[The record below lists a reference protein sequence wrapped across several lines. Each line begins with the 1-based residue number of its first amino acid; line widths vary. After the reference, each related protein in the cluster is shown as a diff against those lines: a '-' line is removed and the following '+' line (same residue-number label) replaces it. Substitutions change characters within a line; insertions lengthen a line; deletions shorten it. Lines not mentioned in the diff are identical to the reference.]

1 VTKTKTEGRVPG
13 DLEDAPVEVGVCPR
27 VELIVDGLARI
38 VVELER
44 VVVELERVVVE
55 LERVVVE
62 LERVVVE
69 LERVANGP
77 PLP

>member
-1 VTKTKTEGRVPG
+1 VTQTKTEGRIPV
-13 DLEDAPVEVGVCPR
+13 DLEETPVEVGVRSR
-27 VELIVDGLARI
+27 VELVVDGLERI
-38 VVELER
+38 MVELER
-44 VVVELERVVVE
+44 I
-55 LERVVVE
+55 VVE